1 MLMTALVRNL
11 SKGASA
17 DIVGGRLSLYRDDAR
32 RLARSAW
39 SGRLAV
45 EVEDHPLDYGFE
57 GTIPQG
63 EMASFVTATPSG
75 VAEDHHQE
83 GTNST
88 GIPMIGVFNNPCTTG
103 TSRRTASPRPCRTSP
118 PTGWT
123 HPIGTGPF
131 KFIEFQAERTNHR
144 GAQP

>member
-75 VAEDHHQE
+75 VAED
-83 GTNST
+83 
-88 GIPMIGVFNNPCTTG
+88 
-103 TSRRTASPRPCRTSP
+103 
-118 PTGWT
+118 
-123 HPIGTGPF
+123 
-131 KFIEFQAERTNHR
+131 
-144 GAQP
+144 

>member
-1 MLMTALVRNL
+1 VSCEETGDADDRSGAESQVKAPVLILWAAVCPFTAMTPALGSIRMVR
-11 SKGASA
+11 
-17 DIVGGRLSLYRDDAR
+17 
-32 RLARSAW
+32 
-39 SGRLAV
+39 RLAV

-88 GIPMIGVFNNPCTTG
+88 G
-103 TSRRTASPRPCRTSP
+103 SR
-118 PTGWT
+118 
-123 HPIGTGPF
+123 
-131 KFIEFQAERTNHR
+131 
-144 GAQP
+144 